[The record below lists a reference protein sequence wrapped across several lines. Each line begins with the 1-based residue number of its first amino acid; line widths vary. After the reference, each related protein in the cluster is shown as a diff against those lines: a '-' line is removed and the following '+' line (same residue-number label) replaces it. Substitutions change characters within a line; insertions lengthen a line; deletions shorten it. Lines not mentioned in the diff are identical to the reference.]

1 MPRLRQRPTPHE
13 EVSLVLRRQIVAERY
28 LRGEYQSQIAQALG
42 ITQQQISQDLKVVR
56 AAWLA
61 STLRDFDALK
71 SEQLAKVDAV
81 EVEAW
86 DAWARSKQPREVT
99 VTEQTEGA
107 SATRKASVR
116 REGQAG
122 DPRFLERIQKCIE
135 QRCDILGLHAPKRYK
150 FDWETLS
157 DRQLERLAAGD
168 DPLAVMAEA

>member
-1 MPRLRQRPTPHE
+1 MPSTAS
-13 EVSLVLRRQIVAERY
+13 VTAVLARRQEVAQRY
-28 LRGEYQSQIAQALG
+28 LRGEHQYDIGRALG
-42 ITQQQISQDLKVVR
+42 VTQQQISMDLKAVR

-61 STLRDFDALK
+61 SAIRDFDALK

-86 DAWARSKQPREVT
+86 AAWERSKQPREVT
-99 VTEQTEGA
+99 VTEQTEGQSA
-107 SATRKASVR
+107 SRKASVR

-135 QRCDILGLHAPKRYK
+135 QRADLLGLNAPKRYK
-150 FDWETLS
+150 FDWDKLSET
-157 DRQLERLAAGD
+157 QLERLAAGD